1 MSDRGAVTQKIS
13 LSARLSNYFRLH
25 RQEISNSLYELLKS
39 PIGSLMTMLVLG
51 IALALPSGLHL
62 LLKNGQQVSESWDNA
77 TQISLFLV
85 ENITDDAAQNYANEL
100 TKMPEVSHVELIT
113 PTQALNDFKNF
124 SGFGDALEHLDK
136 NPLPPMVIVT
146 PSNAHA
152 APENAAMLADKLRDS
167 YLVDIAQLD
176 VEWVRKLYALL
187 EIAERS
193 VSALSMLLGLAVILI
208 VGNTIRLAIQN
219 HREEI
224 EIIKLVGATDAFIRR
239 PFLYS
244 GFWYGV
250 GGALIAWLLVTSAL
264 FWMDEPIRQ
273 LSSMYGS
280 QFELVGLSLEETG
293 RLLAFGALLGLF
305 GSWLSVAKHLKD
317 IQPS

>member
-1 MSDRGAVTQKIS
+1 MNDRGAVTQKIS
-13 LSARLSNYFRLH
+13 LSAKLGNYFRLH
-25 RQEISNSLYELLKS
+25 RQEIGKSLFELLKS

-62 LLKNGQQVSESWDNA
+62 LLKNGQQVSQNWDNA

-85 ENITDDAAQNYANEL
+85 ENITDQAAQDYANEL
-100 TKMPEVSHVELIT
+100 KNLAEVANVELIT
-113 PTQALNDFKNF
+113 PSQALEDFKNF
-124 SGFGDALEHLDK
+124 SGFGDALTHLDK

-146 PSNAHA
+146 PTSLHA
-152 APENAAMLADKLRDS
+152 SPENAAQLADKLKGS

-244 GFWYGV
+244 GFGYGV
-250 GGALIAWLLVTSAL
+250 GGAVIAWLLVTSAL

-273 LSSMYGS
+273 LSNMYGS
-280 QFELVGLSLEETG
+280 QFELVGLSFEETG
-293 RLLAFGALLGLF
+293 RLLLFGALLGLF